1 MYPFPAGFF
10 APRNR
15 WYVAARSAEVGRTP
29 LERFILDEP
38 VVFYRTEAGQAVA
51 LAGRC
56 PHRGYPLGKG
66 RVDGDAVICGYH
78 GLRFEADGHC
88 SHIPSQATIPPRCQV
103 KAYAVSE
110 QWDWLW
116 IWPGDPECADPA
128 LIPDHRALGLT
139 DPHWIKRPP
148 LYWHVEGRY
157 QLLNDN
163 LLDLT
168 HLTVLHA
175 DTIGGGDVA
184 ATEERHDEGE
194 GWVRSTRWIANAH
207 VTDWVRR
214 SRGIEGPVDREIMLT
229 FAAPGFHFGHDRY
242 FRAGS
247 DPGVATPLL
256 DIRIFHAVTPATRNS
271 CHYFASSAVDPA
283 TYELSR
289 SHPPDP
295 GSALK
300 IFTEDV
306 EAIGEIERLLAA
318 SGEFE
323 EVPLRAD
330 VHGLRG
336 RRLVQAMIRDD
347 ALPASAA
354 RKTNHVRGREPADRE
369 AVEVK

>member
-15 WYVAARSAEVGRTP
+15 WYVAARSAEIGRTP

-38 VVFYRTEAGQAVA
+38 VVFYRSEAGEAVA

-56 PHRGYPLGKG
+56 PHRGYPLAEG
-66 RVDGDAVICGYH
+66 RLDGDAVICGYH
-78 GLRFEADGHC
+78 GLRFEADGRC
-88 SHIPSQATIPPRCQV
+88 SHIPSQATIPPKCRV

-116 IWPGDPECADPA
+116 IWPGDPERADPA
-128 LIPDHRALGLT
+128 LIPDHLTLGLT
-139 DPHWIKRPP
+139 DPAWTKRPP
-148 LYWHVEGRY
+148 LYWRVEGRY

-184 ATEERHDEGE
+184 GTEERHDEGE
-194 GWVRSTRWIANAH
+194 GWVRSTRWIPQAH

-214 SRGIEGPVDREIMLT
+214 SRGIEGAVDREIMLT

-242 FRAGS
+242 FPAGS
-247 DPGVATPLL
+247 DPARDTPLL

-289 SHPPDP
+289 KHPPDTS
-295 GSALK
+295 SALK

-306 EAIGEIERLLAA
+306 EAIGEIERLLGAA
-318 SGEFE
+318 GDFE
-323 EVPLRAD
+323 EIPLRAD

-336 RRLVQAMIRDD
+336 RRLVETMIREDT
-347 ALPASAA
+347 APTAPPMKTGHTSG
-354 RKTNHVRGREPADRE
+354 RKRHAE
-369 AVEVK
+369 AILEVK